1 MITTEKIKELILPV
15 IAEDHMILVDL
26 HIGPGNSIRLVL
38 DSFSGVSIDHCVK
51 ITRLIESHF
60 DRNVEDYDLEV
71 SSYSISEPFI
81 LPLHFIKNTGK
92 MIEVY
97 LKNGKSLKGL
107 LKAVDS
113 NENELHH
120 IEILITK
127 KVQLEGKKKK
137 MEVEE
142 IMKLTGDEIQK
153 AKLLFD
159 I

>member
-15 IAEDHMILVDL
+15 IAEDHMMLVDL

-51 ITRLIESHF
+51 ITRLIETHF
-60 DRNVEDYDLEV
+60 DRNVEDYELEV

-81 LPLHFIKNTGK
+81 LPLHYIKNTGK
-92 MIEVY
+92 KIEVY
-97 LKNGKSLKGL
+97 LKSGKLVKGL

-120 IEILITK
+120 IEIIITK

-142 IMKLTGDEIQK
+142 IMKLSGDEIQK